1 MLRNQIPYIQA
12 LAMLKEDH
20 ARIKGLFDLLRQS
33 DDADERRTLFQSVKD
48 ELEAH
53 TALEEKIAYPK
64 FAEFDDLI
72 EFVDEFYDE
81 HQEMKDIID
90 EIDEVEGEAESFD
103 ESESGEDAV
112 ASERENFDV
121 RELYEEVDSALEEL
135 MELVNGHMD
144 EEENQLFPKVKEFMS
159 EDELLQLGRAMLR
172 AKEQLRAA

>member
-1 MLRNQIPYIQA
+1 MLRNQTPYIQA

-33 DDADERRTLFQSVKD
+33 DDPDERRTLFQSVKD

-53 TALEEKIAYPK
+53 AQLEEKIAYPR

-81 HQEMKDIID
+81 HQEMKDIMD
-90 EIDEVEGEAESFD
+90 EIDDVEAEAEGFGD
-103 ESESGEDAV
+103 NETGEDA
-112 ASERENFDV
+112 APSEREEIDV
-121 RELYEEVDSALEEL
+121 RELYEEIDSALEEL

-159 EDELLQLGRAMLR
+159 EDELLRLGRAMLR